1 MGGKSSEKNVL
12 RNPLHNLLENLLKIP
27 DLCSQF
33 SSAWSSAQRRL
44 RTEEPPPAWVTA
56 IRVQRIVEPSGHTED
71 SLSRVPQ
78 LPPLPPTCWLGVRE
92 NKK

>member
-44 RTEEPPPAWVTA
+44 RTEEPSPIWA
-56 IRVQRIVEPSGHTED
+56 IATKAQQIEEPSGDTGE
-71 SLSRVPQ
+71 
-78 LPPLPPTCWLGVRE
+78 
-92 NKK
+92 